1 MNVFLW
7 PSFGPE
13 AGQGGIKRVWEAQR
27 RWLPDHG
34 VNFVDNLLEADLVNI
49 HADYIQTDRP
59 VAYSCHGLYWDGYR
73 WDRWAYEVNA
83 RIIKAMKQAQTV
95 SVPSYWVRDTL
106 AHGML
111 LDPFVLPHGI
121 ELGEW
126 IPKNPSNYVVWL
138 KNRPDPI
145 CDPTVVNSLAAVC
158 PDIPFITTFG
168 RETSNVSLLGRIPF
182 EEAREVLAHAGAYLA
197 TVMETGGITVME
209 AMAAGV
215 PPLGYRFGANS
226 ELIDH
231 MENGYLVEP
240 GDVAALREG
249 LYYILQNRKRLSEA
263 AREKAE
269 RQFQWKDRIQGYI
282 PFYQAALDIE
292 NTPVK
297 VSVIVTA
304 YNLEEY
310 LPGCIESVLA
320 QDFNDWELIIVDDAS
335 PDRCGE
341 IADGFAKRD
350 SRIKSI
356 HNSENKYLAEA
367 RNIGIQNS
375 RGKYIVA
382 LDADDRLSP
391 IALNVLSQALDRD
404 RNLDIVTGGFEVIKV
419 DGEHFISGWPGNN
432 PSYDQ
437 QILKRNQ
444 IPYASMYRRW
454 VWSRTGGYRRRM
466 KSAEDAEFWTR
477 AMSYGAVPAKIT
489 DVPTLIYNTRPDSM
503 SHSVPEPDW
512 ISWFTWA
519 KYPDL
524 TPFAASGTPPSNG
537 VWPVHSYSPPKLSV
551 VIPVGPGH
559 DVYLQDCLDSL
570 IAQTLLDWEV
580 IVVNDTGQA
589 WYDGEGNLI
598 NPYLRGY
605 PFVRILDSEDNESH
619 GPAYARN
626 RGIMESNTP
635 LFVLLDADDIAQ
647 PHLLEALYK
656 AHLQHGGWVYIDW
669 FKGDG
674 SREKAESWS
683 GPRLMSRQLGPI
695 TGIYRKDDWEAVGG
709 LDEEIRSWEDW
720 DFHLMLLEQGVC
732 GTRLAHPLITYRYD
746 TGTQREEGFAHKEE
760 VLQYIQKK
768 HKRLYED
775 RSFATMACGC
785 AKGGG
790 KSDQTIAPYGD
801 PVSVA
806 SAQIDDP
813 ENWILVEYIGTPV
826 QMRSMKSMTDRRRSY
841 YYGGEKGSDDRKIF
855 ALKVDAAQFQSR
867 PGDFIVY
874 ALAPHVEDN
883 GLQMRNDLSSTPA
896 LVADRT
902 VGRKAK
908 PLSVLVGKITPET
921 IAILEKNGIQDVER
935 LRRTSKVELL
945 TIKGIGERRADVIL
959 GAVRGIS

>member
-34 VNFVDNLLEADLVNI
+34 ITFVDSLLEADLVNI
-49 HADYIQTDRP
+49 HADYMQTDLP
-59 VAYSCHGLYWDGYR
+59 VAYSCHGLYWDGYK
-73 WDRWAYEVNA
+73 WDRWAYEVNS
-83 RIIKAMKQAQTV
+83 RIIQAMKQAQAV
-95 SVPSYWVRDTL
+95 SVPSFWVRETL

-111 LDPFVLPHGI
+111 LDPFVLPHGVEI
-121 ELGEW
+121 EEW
-126 IPKNPSNYVVWL
+126 NPQPHRNYVVWL

-145 CDPTVVNSLAAVC
+145 CDPYVVNALAATCQDV
-158 PDIPFITTFG
+158 PFVSTFG
-168 RETSNVSLLGRIPF
+168 NEAQNVSILGRIPF
-182 EEAREVLAHAGAYLA
+182 EEAKSVLSQAAVYLA

-231 MENGYLVEP
+231 KETGYLVEP

-249 LYYILQNRKRLSEA
+249 LYYVLQNRNRLSEA
-263 AREKAE
+263 ARQKAVE
-269 RQFQWKDRIQGYI
+269 SFQWKDAIRGYV
-282 PFYQAALDIE
+282 PFYEAALERDK
-292 NTPVK
+292 TPVK

-320 QDFNDWELIIVDDAS
+320 QDFSDWELIIVDDAS

-341 IADGFAKRD
+341 IADEYAQRD
-350 SRIKSI
+350 NRIKSV
-356 HNSENKYLAEA
+356 HNPENKYLAEA

-375 RGKYIVA
+375 RGKYILC

-391 IALNVLSQALDRD
+391 ITLNVLSQALDRN
-404 RNLDIVTGGFEVIKV
+404 RNFDIVTGGFELIKP
-419 DGEHFISGWPGNN
+419 DGEHFTSGWPGNN

-444 IPYASMYRRW
+444 VPYASMYRRW

-489 DVPTLIYNTRPDSM
+489 DIPTLIYNIRPDSM
-503 SHSVPEPDW
+503 SHSNEEPNW

-519 KYPDL
+519 KYQDL
-524 TPFAASGTPPSNG
+524 TPFAASGTPPKNG
-537 VWPVHSYSPPKLSV
+537 VWPVPSYTPPKLTV
-551 VIPVGPGH
+551 VVPVGPGH

-570 IAQTLLDWEV
+570 VAQTLIEWEV
-580 IVVNDTGQA
+580 IVVNDTGSS
-589 WYDGEGNLI
+589 WYDEQGRIN
-598 NPYLRGY
+598 NPYLMGY
-605 PFVRILDSEDNESH
+605 PFARVLDNMDDKAH
-619 GPAYARN
+619 GPAHARN
-626 RGIMESNTP
+626 RGIMASNTS

-647 PHLLEALYK
+647 PYLLEALYK

-674 SREKAESWS
+674 TREKAESWS
-683 GPRLMSRQLGPI
+683 GPKLMSRQLGPI
-695 TGIYRKDDWEAVGG
+695 TGIYRKDDWELVGG
-709 LDEEIRSWEDW
+709 FDEVIRSWEDW

-732 GTRLAHPLITYRYD
+732 GTRLAHPLLTYRYD
-746 TGTQREEGFAHKEE
+746 TGTQRELSFAHMDEGI
-760 VLQYIQKK
+760 QYIKQK

-790 KSDQTIAPYGD
+790 KADQTIAPYGD
-801 PVSVA
+801 LSSMA
-806 SAQIDDP
+806 SAQVDDP
-813 ENWILVEYIGTPV
+813 ENWILVEYIGTPI
-826 QMRSMKSMTDRRRSY
+826 QMRSMKSTTDRRRSY
-841 YYGGEKGSDDRKIF
+841 YYGGEQGSDGRKFF
-855 ALKVDAAQFQSR
+855 ALKVDAMQFQSR
-867 PGDFIVY
+867 PNDFIVY
-874 ALAPHVEDN
+874 ALAPNKAET
-883 GLQMRNDLSSTPA
+883 GLQMRNDSLDTPV
-896 LVADRT
+896 LVVDRT
-902 VGRKAK
+902 VRRSK

-921 IAILEKNGIQDVER
+921 IAILEKNGIQDIDR
-935 LRRTSKVELL
+935 LRRTSKTELL

-959 GAVRGIS
+959 GALRGVS